1 MSLGAENVE
10 EKKKKE
16 TTLVFETSGWA
27 SKLVEFVISSSFL
40 AITRCSS
47 SAVSFFSPFG
57 RMMLLQS
64 LLGTSGDLF
73 HHSSSGQVSVNLGWD
88 FGELDVCLPVCSP

>member
-1 MSLGAENVE
+1 M
-10 EKKKKE
+10 
-16 TTLVFETSGWA
+16 FETSGWA
-27 SKLVEFVISSSFL
+27 SKLVEFVITSSFL

-47 SAVSFFSPFG
+47 SAVSIFSPFG

-73 HHSSSGQVSVNLGWD
+73 LRSSSGQVSVNLGWD
-88 FGELDVCLPVCSP
+88 FGELNVSPFLQPVGLGASFWEPARSSCMR